1 MNYKISSRDY
11 LERAKQC
18 LIKGDCQSL
27 FYATFEIRCGIEA
40 RMQQYLE
47 VQDHISQKKRE
58 GWKVAKL
65 ASNIEDAFRLGD
77 KDAVIRIRDQ
87 ETNKV
92 LLEARYTPVKK
103 SLRKKAQ
110 KLGNFLHNAKKY
122 YAPEDEHWIRLRHDL
137 EEAVAELEQ
146 ANSGRLLGPLLRHP
160 DKKNII
166 MKLEVTTPEEREIS
180 KMIAVNEQL
189 TIEVDYK

>member
-18 LIKGDCQSL
+18 LSNGDCQSL
-27 FYATFEIRCGIEA
+27 FYAALEIRCGIEA

-58 GWKVAKL
+58 GWKVANL
-65 ASNIEDAFRLGD
+65 ARNIENAFSLGD
-77 KDAVIRIRDQ
+77 KDAVIRILDR
-87 ETNKV
+87 ETKKV
-92 LLEARYTPVKK
+92 LLETRYTPVKK
-103 SLRKKAQ
+103 SLRKKAE
-110 KLGNFLHNAKKY
+110 KLGNILHNAKKY
-122 YAPEDEHWIRLRHDL
+122 YAPEDEYWTRLRCDL
-137 EEAVAELEQ
+137 EEAVIELEQ

-166 MKLEVTTPEEREIS
+166 MKLEVPTPEEQEIS
-180 KMIAVNEQL
+180 KLIAANKQV
-189 TIEVDYK
+189 TIEVDYE